1 VRRPRLNACL
11 QSRQLLTKRL
21 KELKAALAARAAL
34 GAVARQSPTPAM
46 SSSSTVAS
54 DPPRPTDYFPPSA
67 EAGPSRLPSFP
78 QSTHLGMHPQ
88 FSGDV
93 SGNASPLAGYRAL
106 SFSVGENSAPAPPP
120 RVQNIPSIRRPRQ
133 AQTPPPDIDEL
144 DLAMAEQIDDPPQQL
159 IPPSSSPSPPPIAT
173 PSRTSRDNALARRA
187 ALAELENIPPNKLFS
202 SPPAPT
208 PAKEPRSPSTA
219 TRPIRTN
226 AEAGPSTLPPTV
238 QAPREIRIEVRHP
251 WSKEVEDK
259 MKTYFKIPKFRFHQK
274 EAIDETM
281 AGKDG
286 KSKPYPRLQSLINQ
300 CSS

>member
-1 VRRPRLNACL
+1 MRRPRLNACL

-133 AQTPPPDIDEL
+133 APTPPPDIEAGSGHGGTDRRSPTT
-144 DLAMAEQIDDPPQQL
+144 AHTSVL
-159 IPPSSSPSPPPIAT
+159 ITVSSSYRNPFPYFPRQCTRTQSCLGRVGEHT
-173 PSRTSRDNALARRA
+173 P
-187 ALAELENIPPNKLFS
+187 
-202 SPPAPT
+202 
-208 PAKEPRSPSTA
+208 
-219 TRPIRTN
+219 
-226 AEAGPSTLPPTV
+226 
-238 QAPREIRIEVRHP
+238 Q
-251 WSKEVEDK
+251 
-259 MKTYFKIPKFRFHQK
+259 
-274 EAIDETM
+274 
-281 AGKDG
+281 
-286 KSKPYPRLQSLINQ
+286 
-300 CSS
+300 